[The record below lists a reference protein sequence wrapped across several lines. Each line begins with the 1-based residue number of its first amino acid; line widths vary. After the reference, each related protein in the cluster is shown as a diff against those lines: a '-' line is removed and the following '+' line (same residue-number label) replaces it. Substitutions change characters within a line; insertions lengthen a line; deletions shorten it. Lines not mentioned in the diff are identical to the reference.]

1 MPKGSTLPSHQN
13 KHPIRGLQT
22 SKRISMWKKNTR
34 TGTKSSS
41 VQWNSRYPK
50 NSQTPAQQYYQKRK
64 QKPWKDLNKKQNK
77 DMTILP
83 ADNGRTTVITHT
95 EKYEKQMKG
104 MLKHF
109 SRNSQKGSNRR
120 REEEEA
126 RGASETMTKW
136 KQNGKADVQPANTHS
151 RRTFPEC
158 PAHWKYFFLNEP
170 RVSLPLLPLSATRG
184 IEFRFWCCIGSAVCC
199 Y

>member
-1 MPKGSTLPSHQN
+1 
-13 KHPIRGLQT
+13 
-22 SKRISMWKKNTR
+22 
-34 TGTKSSS
+34 
-41 VQWNSRYPK
+41 
-50 NSQTPAQQYYQKRK
+50 
-64 QKPWKDLNKKQNK
+64 
-77 DMTILP
+77 MTNLP

-95 EKYEKQMKG
+95 EKYEKQTKG

-158 PAHWKYFFLNEP
+158 PAHWK
-170 RVSLPLLPLSATRG
+170 
-184 IEFRFWCCIGSAVCC
+184 
-199 Y
+199 